1 MEIWEQLKRQR
12 VKHIVS
18 SYQLDGEDAAF
29 ASELDLLLQQ
39 YPMALVE
46 LALVETLVDNWLK
59 LSLVRGREFL
69 VQTHAQ
75 LQLWEDR
82 EVVSTIA
89 PEQFHQ
95 ITGLDPAPVFGGASV
110 ASHVPVSSLGSSI

>member
-29 ASELDLLLQQ
+29 AFELDLLLQH
-39 YPMALVE
+39 YPTALVE
-46 LALVETLVDNWLK
+46 LALVETLVDNWLR
-59 LSLVRGREFL
+59 LPLVRGREFL

-75 LQLWEDR
+75 LQQWEDR
-82 EVVSTIA
+82 EVISTIA
-89 PEQFHQ
+89 PEQFQQ
-95 ITGLDPAPVFGGASV
+95 ITGLDPNPVFGGASV
-110 ASHVPVSSLGSSI
+110 ASYAPVSSLGSSL